1 MIAYPPL
8 DALEE
13 FKVQTSVSDAEFGRA
28 AGGIVNL
35 RMKSGGRQVHGDLF
49 EFLRNSALDAKNFF
63 DSGAMQGKA
72 SYTKAAGDLKLTEH
86 RITRDPD
93 PQTLCQDLR
102 LFQPGL
108 RHQHNELIASVPC
121 NHVGLADLLLQ
132 QPAYARQHQVA
143 FQMTL
148 LIVHVLELIQID
160 HHY

>member
-1 MIAYPPL
+1 MAAIAGIIGL
-8 DALEE
+8 LLALN
-13 FKVQTSVSDAEFGRA
+13 VRYAVA
-28 AGGIVNL
+28 
-35 RMKSGGRQVHGDLF
+35 SGMLGDVHAF
-49 EFLRNSALDAKNFF
+49 IRDAKNFF

-121 NHVGLADLLLQ
+121 NHVGLADLL
-132 QPAYARQHQVA
+132 
-143 FQMTL
+143 
-148 LIVHVLELIQID
+148 
-160 HHY
+160 